1 MNPMKILLVDDSKSA
16 RYALRLQLQRHGMMV
31 ETCDAAESA
40 LERVR
45 DTPPDAIFM
54 DHTMPGMNGY
64 EALDI
69 LKTNPSTA
77 HIPVVMCTSNEDP
90 EFIAQA
96 KKKGALDILSKS
108 TAPEKLGNLLAR
120 LEQAGASP
128 EGISAPIGAE
138 ASDDGRLAEAAP
150 GATDTSTEEPFEA
163 RVRTLIE
170 PLMDE
175 RAERLAADLVAKID
189 DRIESH
195 VRTSIGPLMEDLT
208 KRLGE
213 DLITKTN
220 QKLVAGLEREGERLK
235 QQVLEAQSEKA
246 QLTASRLLNDVL
258 PQALQQQREQEKQ
271 AMAQTV
277 TELADEALST
287 LVAEPSFMQG
297 VLDTLEERV
306 TESAEQIAKRQ
317 ATEIAET
324 LASEQANTVAEL
336 LAQPSKTG
344 DSNILLLSAGAA
356 LVGIASAAVVYLLLS

>member
-1 MNPMKILLVDDSKSA
+1 MNPMTILLVDDSKSA

-31 ETCDAAESA
+31 ETCNAAESA

-54 DHTMPGMNGY
+54 DHTMPGMNGF

-96 KKKGALDILSKS
+96 KKKGALDVLSKS
-108 TAPEKLGNLLAR
+108 TAPEKLGNLLDRLRQAR
-120 LEQAGASP
+120 ESP
-128 EGISAPIGAE
+128 EGTSAATGVATPDDRRPAE
-138 ASDDGRLAEAAP
+138 VATEAAP
-150 GATDTSTEEPFEA
+150 TSDDEQFEG
-163 RVRTLIE
+163 RVRALIE

-175 RAERLAADLVAKID
+175 HADRLTVDLLAKID

-195 VRTSIGPLMEDLT
+195 VRTSIGPMMEDLT

-235 QQVLEAQSEKA
+235 QQILEAQSEKA
-246 QLTASRLLNDVL
+246 QVTARRLLNEVL
-258 PQALQQQREQEKQ
+258 PQALQQQREQEEK
-271 AMAQTV
+271 ATAQTV
-277 TELADEALST
+277 TELADKALST

-297 VLDTLEERV
+297 VLDTLEARV
-306 TESAEQIAKRQ
+306 AESAEQIATRQ

-324 LASEQANTVAEL
+324 LASEQANAMAEL
-336 LAQPSKTG
+336 LVQPPRKG
-344 DSNILLLSAGAA
+344 DGNILLLSAGAA
-356 LVGIASAAVVYLLLS
+356 LVGVVSAAVVYFLLS